1 MSWRAKKGDRRL
13 VQSKSNIA
21 CGFLSFLR
29 QWAATRSLS
38 CNRAD
43 SCTGAFS
50 FSSLGV
56 LQSSLCSLPLCFK
69 SMPLE
74 IHFTSLFK
82 PRRCHIERIIF
93 LLSCF
98 HWVLDN
104 KMSTAY
110 CAVCYH
116 WVFIESLLLLSLGKQ
131 SNKMSTLLT
140 QQWTVHPTVGLDLAC
155 RPISIRSHN

>member
-1 MSWRAKKGDRRL
+1 MSWGAKKGDRRL

-69 SMPLE
+69 SIPLE
-74 IHFTSLFK
+74 IHFISLFK

-116 WVFIESLLLLSLGKQ
+116 WVFIIIVIIESWETKQQNVNTVDSTVNCAPNCRSRLG
-131 SNKMSTLLT
+131 MSA
-140 QQWTVHPTVGLDLAC
+140 H
-155 RPISIRSHN
+155 

>member
-1 MSWRAKKGDRRL
+1 MFIKCVSLSLYLYIVFVFSFCRLCLLIILIKSPKGNLCLGELKKGDRRL

-74 IHFTSLFK
+74 IHFISLFK

-98 HWVLDN
+98 H
-104 KMSTAY
+104 
-110 CAVCYH
+110 
-116 WVFIESLLLLSLGKQ
+116 
-131 SNKMSTLLT
+131 
-140 QQWTVHPTVGLDLAC
+140 
-155 RPISIRSHN
+155 